1 MLSIHRPA
9 PPTGFSRIS
18 PTSGASP
25 QQIAEYYRNMLV
37 ADGAIP
43 SAFHPF
49 EPSSLSAFGCDTFGC
64 DNGADFFYGRTRV
77 QHALSPS
84 PSPGEA
90 SSQLDARQ
98 FSPTSNDL
106 ESQASELEEHAGAP
120 WNSAFPDD
128 KALSCMN
135 FGLSRIRPSCEDDI
149 IAAQLANVHR
159 IEQDFMA
166 LGLPSLDEDDE
177 MIREQIL
184 LMQEAQRLRGLT
196 RNAVNPSTSVG
207 HDSKPE
213 VPEEDKTDTGLGA
226 ACVGLPAKQDE
237 ADLEAA
243 LKLSSEMSAAT
254 DDAALK
260 QALQLSEQDI
270 DIRDKRVCDSD
281 EEASA
286 GMDIPFE
293 TPKSLLSD
301 TPAPSAAAASECG
314 VTNLTPNE
322 APASKSA
329 RRKNKRG
336 KAAGAQV

>member
-49 EPSSLSAFGCDTFGC
+49 EPSSLSAFGR
-64 DNGADFFYGRTRV
+64 DNGADLFYGRTRV

-293 TPKSLLSD
+293 TPKSLLRD